1 MRVFETM
8 GSMGATARIATT
20 DTAAGITA
28 ALLEDTATTPHR
40 FATAATISVET
51 KNIRVAFRATPT
63 QGASGVGH
71 LLYPGDSWRIVGREN
86 LEQFLAISA
95 TNAQAGAYNITVE
108 Y

>member
-1 MRVFETM
+1 MSRVFETM
-8 GSMGATARIATT
+8 GSMGVTTRIAKT

-28 ALLEDTATTPHR
+28 ALLYDTATKR
-40 FATAATISVET
+40 YACAATISVET
-51 KNIRVAFRATPT
+51 KNIRIAFRATPT

-86 LEQFLAISA
+86 LERFLALSA
-95 TNAQAGAYNITVE
+95 TNAQAGAYMITPE

>member
-1 MRVFETM
+1 MRTFETM
-8 GSMGATARIATT
+8 GSMGVTTRIATT
-20 DTAAGITA
+20 DTAAGITST
-28 ALLEDTATTPHR
+28 LLYDTTTARH
-40 FATAATISVET
+40 ACAATISVET

-95 TNAQAGAYNITVE
+95 TNGQAGAYMITLE